1 MVINYISQPA
11 TAKILIVDDNPQNL
25 QVLGKIL
32 QESNYDVEFAI
43 SGEATLEWLKNK
55 KFDMIL
61 LDINMPGMNGF
72 EICKI
77 IRNNMDLNEM
87 PIIFLSAN
95 TDRETILKGFE
106 YGAQDYVTKPFDNRE
121 LMARVKTHLALK
133 ASREQLKKL
142 NLVLEEKVNERTIQ
156 LSDALGKLEFA
167 NISLKGLDKA
177 KADFLKMISHQ
188 IRTPL
193 NGLLGPIQLLRE
205 NKESRIVKMVE
216 IMDISVKRLEK
227 FAMNALLITEIKTE
241 GENIPKGNFILL
253 ELINKCITDESTAEN
268 ILNKNIK
275 IEIKPFN
282 QNLLVVANPRL
293 MQIVFSNVLDNAIQF
308 SNPSG
313 EIKIEVIEDE
323 KSVVVEISDHGIG
336 FNEKSLE
343 TVNKQLLLND
353 LPINPN
359 LGLGMNLVKLII
371 DFHKGKVEVLN
382 NQHHGAC
389 VRLTLN

>member
-1 MVINYISQPA
+1 MVINYISQPSV
-11 TAKILIVDDNPQNL
+11 AKILIVDDNPQNL
-25 QVLGKIL
+25 QVLGRLL
-32 QESNYDVEFAI
+32 QESSYEVEFAI

-72 EICKI
+72 EVCKV
-77 IRNNMDLNEM
+77 IRNDKDYNQM

-133 ASREQLKKL
+133 ESREQLKKL
-142 NLVLEEKVNERTIQ
+142 NLLLEEKVNERTIQ
-156 LSDALGKLEFA
+156 LSEALGKLEFA
-167 NISLKGLDKA
+167 NISLKVLDKA
-177 KADFLKMISHQ
+177 KTDFLKMISHQ

-227 FAMNALLITEIKTE
+227 FSINALLITEIKTE
-241 GENIPKGNFILL
+241 GENIPKGSLILS
-253 ELINKCITDESTAEN
+253 ELINKCMADETIAEN
-268 ILNKNIK
+268 LLNKNIK
-275 IEIKPFN
+275 IALTPFN
-282 QNLLVVANPRL
+282 KDVSLVTNPRL
-293 MQIVFSNVLDNAIQF
+293 LQIAMTNVLENAIQF

-313 EIKIEVIEDE
+313 EIKIEIIDYE
-323 KSVVVEISDHGIG
+323 KSVVVEISDQGMG

-359 LGLGMNLVKLII
+359 LGLGLNLVKLIM
-371 DFHKGKVEVLN
+371 DFHKGKVEIFN
-382 NQHHGAC
+382 NQPHGAC